1 MRGNPIETVR
11 LKRVA
16 STDGGLSVPSCGAI
30 PSKRREIDGTYIHG
44 VDLSVPSCGAIPS
57 KRLLS
62 GTMKCTTWS
71 FSPLMRGN
79 PIETC
84 TAGMCGVVASCNFQ
98 SPHAGQSHRN
108 MMKSMCQCQN
118 CQIFQ
123 SPHAGQSHRNSAV
136 SRVPLSCKA
145 TFSPLMRGNP
155 IETARRTRENKP
167 YQDFQSPHAGQ
178 SHRNRPIDKAHSSV
192 DT

>member
-16 STDGGLSVPSCGAI
+16 STDGG
-30 PSKRREIDGTYIHG
+30 
-44 VDLSVPSCGAIPS
+44 LSVPSCGAIPS

-123 SPHAGQSHRNSAV
+123 SPHAGQSHRNFYSMDTDPANTDL
-136 SRVPLSCKA
+136 SVPSCGAIPSKLRSISGS
-145 TFSPLMRGNP
+145 TLLQSN
-155 IETARRTRENKP
+155 
-167 YQDFQSPHAGQ
+167 FQSPHAGQ
-178 SHRNRPIDKAHSSV
+178 SHRNSAAYKRK
-192 DT
+192 